1 MRILNSLLLAT
12 LAIGVFILVV
22 PDAVVGSVPLVR
34 GIRLELGG
42 VLLSIGLLGL
52 AGMLATVEAAVG
64 ATRRSRLL
72 QVSEDGSDRA
82 SDLRLIQARMGEL
95 GAVTRLFLAFA
106 IATASV
112 LLVSVAGAD
121 LVSSFGWVGTLFV
134 IVGVVTLVAVLFGDL
149 IPHAAGVANP
159 EPIAL
164 ALTGTARVCLVIGAP
179 IFVVLRFVA
188 RMILRAPVEV
198 GHARGSAPAV
208 SEAGIM
214 RQVNVAKEEGVFE
227 ADQGAM
233 IESIFTLNDTIAREI
248 MVHRIDIVGVPTTA
262 SVAEAVKRGLDAGH
276 SRIPVYEGT
285 VDQIVGIF
293 YLKDA
298 LRLRRIEDTRS
309 VGEMMRPAY
318 FVPETKKVD
327 DILREMQFRRIHLAT
342 IVDEYGGTAGLIT
355 IEDIL
360 EEIVGDIRDE
370 FDIEEPPVQRLSE
383 DIAVVDASVALDDLN
398 EILGLELASDDVDTL
413 GGLIYESLGRVPSV
427 GDVISTPSARL
438 VVEEVDGTR
447 INKVRVVKSVPG
459 SAPTAAPAATD
470 PSTIRPPTGD

>member
-1 MRILNSLLLAT
+1 
-12 LAIGVFILVV
+12 
-22 PDAVVGSVPLVR
+22 
-34 GIRLELGG
+34 
-42 VLLSIGLLGL
+42 
-52 AGMLATVEAAVG
+52 
-64 ATRRSRLL
+64 
-72 QVSEDGSDRA
+72 
-82 SDLRLIQARMGEL
+82 
-95 GAVTRLFLAFA
+95 
-106 IATASV
+106 
-112 LLVSVAGAD
+112 
-121 LVSSFGWVGTLFV
+121 
-134 IVGVVTLVAVLFGDL
+134 
-149 IPHAAGVANP
+149 
-159 EPIAL
+159 
-164 ALTGTARVCLVIGAP
+164 
-179 IFVVLRFVA
+179 
-188 RMILRAPVEV
+188 
-198 GHARGSAPAV
+198 
-208 SEAGIM
+208 M

>member
-1 MRILNSLLLAT
+1 MVL
-12 LAIGVFILVV
+12 
-22 PDAVVGSVPLVR
+22 PDGIIGSVPLIR
-34 GIRLELGG
+34 GFRLELGG
-42 VLLSIGLLGL
+42 ILLATGLFGL
-52 AGMLATVEAAVG
+52 AGMLAMVEAAIG
-64 ATRRSRLL
+64 ATRRSRLM
-72 QVSEDGSDRA
+72 QVADGVSGRA
-82 SDLRLIQARMGEL
+82 TDLRLLQARLGEL
-95 GAVTRLFLAFA
+95 GAVARLFLAFA
-106 IATASV
+106 TTTASV
-112 LLVSVAGAD
+112 LLVSATGAD
-121 LVSSFGWVGTLFV
+121 LAYSFGWPGTLFA
-134 IVGVVTLVAVLFGDL
+134 IVAVVTLVAILIGDL
-149 IPHAAGVANP
+149 IPHAAGGANP

-164 ALTGTARVCLVIGAP
+164 ALAGTARICLVVGAP
-179 IFVVLRFVA
+179 ILVVLRFLA
-188 RMILRAPVEV
+188 RVILRAPVEI
-198 GHARGSAPAV
+198 GHARGSASAV

-298 LRLRRIEDTRS
+298 LRLRRIEDTRP
-309 VGEMMRPAY
+309 VGEMMRAAY

-327 DILREMQFRRIHLAT
+327 ACLREMQFRRIHLAT

-398 EILGLELASDDVDTL
+398 ETLGLQLPTDDVDTL
-413 GGLIYESLGRVPSV
+413 GGLIYSSLGRVPSV
-427 GDVISTPSARL
+427 GDVVSTLSARL

-459 SAPTAAPAATD
+459 SAPTANPVAPDVTTTR
-470 PSTIRPPTGD
+470 PSTGD

>member
-1 MRILNSLLLAT
+1 HA
-12 LAIGVFILVV
+12 
-22 PDAVVGSVPLVR
+22 
-34 GIRLELGG
+34 
-42 VLLSIGLLGL
+42 
-52 AGMLATVEAAVG
+52 
-64 ATRRSRLL
+64 
-72 QVSEDGSDRA
+72 DRVA
-82 SDLRLIQARMGEL
+82 L
-95 GAVTRLFLAFA
+95 
-106 IATASV
+106 
-112 LLVSVAGAD
+112 SVAP
-121 LVSSFGWVGTLFV
+121 LLRN
-134 IVGVVTLVAVLFGDL
+134 IVAVLGPISGAADWIVRRILKLFRVKAPEGAAVAQEEIRGAIELYSKEVEGTRGERQMLGGILDL
-149 IPHAAGVANP
+149 AHVD
-159 EPIAL
+159 
-164 ALTGTARVCLVIGAP
+164 
-179 IFVVLRFVA
+179 
-188 RMILRAPVEV
+188 
-198 GHARGSAPAV
+198 V
-208 SEAGIM
+208 S
-214 RQVNVAKEEGVFE
+214 
-227 ADQGAM
+227 
-233 IESIFTLNDTIAREI
+233 EI

-459 SAPTAAPAATD
+459 SAPTAAPVATD